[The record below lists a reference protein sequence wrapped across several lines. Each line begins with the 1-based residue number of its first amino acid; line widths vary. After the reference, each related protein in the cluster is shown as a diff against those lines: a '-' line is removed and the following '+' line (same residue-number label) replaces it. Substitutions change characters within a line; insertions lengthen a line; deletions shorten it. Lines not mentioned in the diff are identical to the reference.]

1 MSLKREIRHHTSE
14 RSTRSMD
21 EESEDDIMSYIPS
34 WFIVVVSLLFV
45 AIFGGALIGGI
56 ASGDPNNGFFITSII
71 VASVLAI
78 SVALGV
84 SIRYYLINRAKDD
97 DEYLPKDDIR
107 GTFSSS
113 DEGRYNVEESFN
125 RRPDHD
131 QCQTQPQP
139 NHYLTHTHVES
150 QIKEIQTKSVFGEM
164 SVLSPQTYD
173 EESLTTIGQGRRGFN
188 FSSITSSKRESKVNM
203 REDPPEGAGL
213 SFQTAWNTRGQSQDP
228 SAPKFSTD
236 GEIIA
241 DDDIEHK
248 NDTENISENND
259 DENTVVTVEN
269 DRYKNCNDDEGTVV
283 RVKNAD
289 NSSGLDIELS
299 SKGGSRERR
308 RSRSRSRSNSK
319 SPSARS
325 KSKSPSGSR
334 SAKSTSSSE
343 TKTSSKRKQNLQVG
357 STIYYLRSLK
367 TYSTTH
373 SKHIAPFLLKI

>member
-1 MSLKREIRHHTSE
+1 MPFKREIRHHTSE

-21 EESEDDIMSYIPS
+21 EESEDDIMSNIPS

-56 ASGDPNNGFFITSII
+56 ISGDPNNGFFITSII

-97 DEYLPKDDIR
+97 DEYLSKDDIR
-107 GTFSSS
+107 GTFSNS
-113 DEGRYNVEESFN
+113 DEGKYTEEESFN

-131 QCQTQPQP
+131 HFQTQPQP

-150 QIKEIQTKSVFGEM
+150 RIKEIQTKSVFGEM

-213 SFQTAWNTRGQSQDP
+213 SFQAAWNTRGHSQDP

-236 GEIIA
+236 GGIIT
-241 DDDIEHK
+241 DDDIEHE
-248 NDTENISENND
+248 NDIENISENND
-259 DENTVVTVEN
+259 DENTVVTVKN
-269 DRYKNCNDDEGTVV
+269 DRYENYNDDEETVV

-289 NSSGLDIELS
+289 NPSDLEIESSS
-299 SKGGSRERR
+299 RSGSRQHRRERR
-308 RSRSRSRSNSK
+308 RSRSRSRSKSK

-343 TKTSSKRKQNLQVG
+343 TKTSSKRKQILQVG
-357 STIYYLRSLK
+357 SVIYYLR
-367 TYSTTH
+367 T
-373 SKHIAPFLLKI
+373 SKIY